1 MIIRVVHIGRMAI
14 LKSER
19 DAPVSRHGDGIVPA
33 KLSSKL
39 VESKSREVHVSR
51 LAAAVKHGEDIPQ
64 LSDVVRSNPP

>member
-1 MIIRVVHIGRMAI
+1 MIVRVVHIGRIAI
-14 LKSER
+14 LESER

-39 VESKSREVHVSR
+39 VESKPREVHVSR
-51 LAAAVKHGEDIPQ
+51 LAAAVKYGEDIPQ

>member
-14 LKSER
+14 LESER

-39 VESKSREVHVSR
+39 VESKPREVHISR
-51 LAAAVKHGEDIPQ
+51 LTAAVKHGEDIPQ